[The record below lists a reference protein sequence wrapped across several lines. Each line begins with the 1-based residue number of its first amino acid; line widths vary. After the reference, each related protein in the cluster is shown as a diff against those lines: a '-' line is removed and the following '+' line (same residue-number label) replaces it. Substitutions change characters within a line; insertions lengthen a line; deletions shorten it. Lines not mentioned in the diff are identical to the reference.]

1 MIDGGAARHLAFGQK
16 AMVVVAS
23 SPELSYDLVLE
34 VRIQE
39 RHETGRSNAD
49 LVEELCR
56 TYGIEKRNVWYMCAD
71 NASVNLAMLEEL
83 NKRGF
88 RIRFARCLPHCI
100 NLVVKNFVDVVDTKF
115 KISSHLK
122 ATRGFLLAGG
132 GVGHRLRA
140 LEFGI
145 RVSDVDFAETRW
157 ASFVKACLCLAN
169 KLSPASM
176 RAAELRLR
184 ELAEEGDASA
194 AEAIAQVNVP
204 ELLWNAAYAY
214 IESVAE
220 EELEKVQQEGDE
232 VEVNLKKSRKRLLAF
247 FSDPTSFLAVQLL
260 DVIFGGNTE
269 EGVEPLPT
277 IMTMTQGRPDYVND
291 FSSRITGKV
300 PHAAQAAR
308 SLMDMLSNLHLAS
321 AAVQEGEEGEEG
333 DANAANG
340 ASKLERVRRELR
352 KRLEKQTEAVLDKA
366 RECEEPLYGGDW
378 DAQDFEDQQVPKF
391 RTSQEDLYPK
401 SEQAVLDILIKAC
414 KSVDACAGL
423 QKLEE
428 CVAALELSQHFNCN
442 ERPPTLERDDDILAY
457 LGQQDAS
464 LHEAGPLIAGWRAYA
479 SSWKKP
485 KETLSPRAVCIFWR
499 TYKDGSNPS
508 LKALGALALKE
519 FSRPI
524 SAACC
529 ERVFSYLTQMDTPD
543 RATMGKK
550 TLQMLLFLR
559 GNWRL
564 VHDMVD
570 EEYAADVVRRAAIA
584 QVHKRRREA
593 VQGEEA
599 EATAAA
605 AAAAA
610 TAAMEEDAED
620 SQEDRCKLEQLA
632 AEEIAAAA
640 AAKAAKDSSEG
651 SDSGSQDSGREFYDN
666 E

>member
-1 MIDGGAARHLAFGQK
+1 
-16 AMVVVAS
+16 
-23 SPELSYDLVLE
+23 
-34 VRIQE
+34 
-39 RHETGRSNAD
+39 
-49 LVEELCR
+49 
-56 TYGIEKRNVWYMCAD
+56 
-71 NASVNLAMLEEL
+71 
-83 NKRGF
+83 
-88 RIRFARCLPHCI
+88 
-100 NLVVKNFVDVVDTKF
+100 
-115 KISSHLK
+115 
-122 ATRGFLLAGG
+122 
-132 GVGHRLRA
+132 
-140 LEFGI
+140 
-145 RVSDVDFAETRW
+145 
-157 ASFVKACLCLAN
+157 
-169 KLSPASM
+169 M

-194 AEAIAQVNVP
+194 EEAIAQVNVP

-232 VEVNLKKSRKRLLAF
+232 VEVNLKKSR
-247 FSDPTSFLAVQLL
+247 
-260 DVIFGGNTE
+260 
-269 EGVEPLPT
+269 
-277 IMTMTQGRPDYVND
+277 
-291 FSSRITGKV
+291 
-300 PHAAQAAR
+300 
-308 SLMDMLSNLHLAS
+308 
-321 AAVQEGEEGEEG
+321 
-333 DANAANG
+333 
-340 ASKLERVRRELR
+340 
-352 KRLEKQTEAVLDKA
+352 KA

-464 LHEAGPLIAGWRAYA
+464 PHEAGPLIAGWRAYA

-559 GNWRL
+559 GNWHL

-570 EEYAADVVRRAAIA
+570 EEYAADVIRRAAIA

-620 SQEDRCKLEQLA
+620 SQEDRGKLELA
-632 AEEIAAAA
+632 AEEIVAAA

>member
-1 MIDGGAARHLAFGQK
+1 
-16 AMVVVAS
+16 
-23 SPELSYDLVLE
+23 
-34 VRIQE
+34 
-39 RHETGRSNAD
+39 
-49 LVEELCR
+49 
-56 TYGIEKRNVWYMCAD
+56 
-71 NASVNLAMLEEL
+71 
-83 NKRGF
+83 
-88 RIRFARCLPHCI
+88 
-100 NLVVKNFVDVVDTKF
+100 
-115 KISSHLK
+115 
-122 ATRGFLLAGG
+122 
-132 GVGHRLRA
+132 
-140 LEFGI
+140 
-145 RVSDVDFAETRW
+145 
-157 ASFVKACLCLAN
+157 
-169 KLSPASM
+169 
-176 RAAELRLR
+176 
-184 ELAEEGDASA
+184 
-194 AEAIAQVNVP
+194 
-204 ELLWNAAYAY
+204 
-214 IESVAE
+214 
-220 EELEKVQQEGDE
+220 
-232 VEVNLKKSRKRLLAF
+232 
-247 FSDPTSFLAVQLL
+247 
-260 DVIFGGNTE
+260 
-269 EGVEPLPT
+269 
-277 IMTMTQGRPDYVND
+277 
-291 FSSRITGKV
+291 
-300 PHAAQAAR
+300 
-308 SLMDMLSNLHLAS
+308 
-321 AAVQEGEEGEEG
+321 
-333 DANAANG
+333 
-340 ASKLERVRRELR
+340 
-352 KRLEKQTEAVLDKA
+352 
-366 RECEEPLYGGDW
+366 
-378 DAQDFEDQQVPKF
+378 
-391 RTSQEDLYPK
+391 
-401 SEQAVLDILIKAC
+401 VLDILIKAC